1 MKAVLQRVSSARVR
15 INGTVCGEIQ
25 TGFLVLLGVMEGDTP
40 KEADYLAAKIA
51 GLRVFTD
58 AQDKMNLSLADV
70 DGGVLLISNFTL
82 GADCRKGRRPSFVRA
97 ARPETAEPL
106 YRYTGEQLV
115 KNGVS
120 QVEYGVFGADMQ
132 VELCND
138 GPVTILLDTDELNVN

>member
-15 INGTVCGEIQ
+15 IDGKVCGEIQ
-25 TGFLVLLGVMEGDTP
+25 TGFLVLLGVMQGDTQ
-40 KEADYLAAKIA
+40 KEADCLAAKIA

-58 AQDKMNLSLADV
+58 EQDKMNLSLADV

-97 ARPETAEPL
+97 TRPETAEPL
-106 YRYTGEQLV
+106 YRYMGEQLV
-115 KNGVS
+115 KNGVA

-138 GPVTILLDTDELNVN
+138 GPVTILLDTEELNVN